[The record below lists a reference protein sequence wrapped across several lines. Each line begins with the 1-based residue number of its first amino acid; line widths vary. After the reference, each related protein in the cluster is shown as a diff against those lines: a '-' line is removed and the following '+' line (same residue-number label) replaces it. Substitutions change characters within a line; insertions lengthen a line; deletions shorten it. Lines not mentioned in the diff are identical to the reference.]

1 MIRRFLFLLITVV
14 VAVSMPA
21 QTNSLPA
28 VGKIALIPYISKSY
42 GSQVDALLTNKLQ
55 QIATIG
61 GMSGAGFDDRFII
74 TARLL
79 ANDKQ
84 QTATIPQKTA
94 LRLSVTLYIGDGHDG
109 TLYSSWETELRG
121 IGNSDTQ
128 AYLSA
133 LRKLSVNNSDL
144 QAFVE
149 RGKQRIVTY
158 YNSASKDIMASAKA
172 LAVAGKHNQA
182 VIKLLAI
189 PSTSNAYEQAQELI
203 AQYGMRAV
211 ENYNQELLGKAQAA
225 WGANPDENGASVAR
239 RYLAQISY
247 PSATI
252 SNKMQQLSNQMAT
265 RLGKI
270 SDQQWRLLMQESKQ
284 WHERQMSRIEGYNE
298 REKARIESDRDQ
310 KVATILGIAQVEAA
324 RASRP
329 IVKYTINH
337 WW

>member
-1 MIRRFLFLLITVV
+1 
-14 VAVSMPA
+14 
-21 QTNSLPA
+21 
-28 VGKIALIPYISKSY
+28 
-42 GSQVDALLTNKLQ
+42 
-55 QIATIG
+55 
-61 GMSGAGFDDRFII
+61 
-74 TARLL
+74 
-79 ANDKQ
+79 
-84 QTATIPQKTA
+84 
-94 LRLSVTLYIGDGHDG
+94 
-109 TLYSSWETELRG
+109 
-121 IGNSDTQ
+121 
-128 AYLSA
+128 
-133 LRKLSVNNSDL
+133 
-144 QAFVE
+144 
-149 RGKQRIVTY
+149 
-158 YNSASKDIMASAKA
+158 
-172 LAVAGKHNQA
+172 
-182 VIKLLAI
+182 
-189 PSTSNAYEQAQELI
+189 
-203 AQYGMRAV
+203 MRAV